1 MQHHL
6 QLLYY
11 VHLSGISENDARDNA
26 KKTKPKS
33 SSGSA
38 ISARIPGNT
47 SIREM
52 LKHIKEPISKN
63 SSDHRQV
70 ATVHGEIPIKRFE
83 DRASE
88 MKET

>member
-6 QLLYY
+6 QILYY

-33 SSGSA
+33 SPGSA
-38 ISARIPGNT
+38 ISVRIPGNT

-52 LKHIKEPISKN
+52 LKHIKESISKN
-63 SSDHRQV
+63 SLDHRQV
-70 ATVHGEIPIKRFE
+70 AMVHGEIPIKRFE
-83 DRASE
+83 GPSE
-88 MKET
+88 

>member
-6 QLLYY
+6 QILYY
-11 VHLSGISENDARDNA
+11 VHLSGISEYDA

-38 ISARIPGNT
+38 ISVRIPGNT

-52 LKHIKEPISKN
+52 LKHIKESISKN

-70 ATVHGEIPIKRFE
+70 AMVHGEIPIKRFE
-83 DRASE
+83 GPSE
-88 MKET
+88 

>member
-6 QLLYY
+6 QLLCY
-11 VHLSGISENDARDNA
+11 VHLSGISDNA

-38 ISARIPGNT
+38 ISVRIPGNT
-47 SIREM
+47 RIREM
-52 LKHIKEPISKN
+52 LKHITESISRN

-70 ATVHGEIPIKRFE
+70 ATVHGEIPIKTFE
-83 DRASE
+83 GPSE
-88 MKET
+88 